1 MKRKMKKE
9 VRMFCHHF
17 AATEPSLELGSNLLL
32 FRPTSGSN
40 FPLLHLPLLA
50 SHPPLPLLPP
60 HHLLLT
66 LPPLSSLLL

>member
-1 MKRKMKKE
+1 MKRKMKME

-40 FPLLHLPLLA
+40 FHLLHLPLLA
-50 SHPPLPLLPP
+50 PTPPR
-60 HHLLLT
+60 T
-66 LPPLSSLLL
+66 TKEISKIKNSTY